1 MKKLSK
7 TEAKEVAR
15 DIIQKALARASY
27 ILEEYK
33 YTEKDNELIN
43 EYLDKD
49 CKRMLKLINRTY
61 ITY

>member
-1 MKKLSK
+1 MMKKLSK

-27 ILEEYK
+27 ILEEYE
-33 YTEKDNELIN
+33 YTKKDNELIN

-49 CKRMLKLINRTY
+49 CKRMLKLIK
-61 ITY
+61 